1 MYGITL
7 CHALGDYESRD
18 VARFSKTRYSSHR
31 LQMPLGDL
39 GY

>member
-1 MYGITL
+1 MESPYAIL
-7 CHALGDYESRD
+7 LVIHESRD
-18 VARFSKTRYSSHR
+18 VARFSKTHFIFHR